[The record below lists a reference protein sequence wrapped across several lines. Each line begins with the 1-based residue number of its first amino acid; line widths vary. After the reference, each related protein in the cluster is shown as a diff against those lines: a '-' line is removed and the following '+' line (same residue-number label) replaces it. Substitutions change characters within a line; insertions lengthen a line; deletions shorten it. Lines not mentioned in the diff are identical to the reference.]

1 MSVALQVSNLRKKY
15 GKKLAVNNINFKV
28 EQGSIFGLL
37 GPNGSG
43 KTTTISMILSLIN
56 PDAGEIQ
63 LFGNTDLTE
72 NLKRTGVLLE
82 SATYYPNLS
91 AQRNLK
97 ISCRIKGV
105 SEENIDGALEKVGL
119 SAEKK
124 NKVKNFS
131 MGMKQRLNVA
141 SALLNDPDFLIFDEP
156 TNGLDPQGIADMRHL
171 LIELGKS
178 GKTILIASHLLNEM
192 EKICQHVAIMK
203 EGKILDQGEIK
214 SLTQGFDTLEEYFLK
229 VTS

>member
-1 MSVALQVSNLRKKY
+1 MSVALQVSNLSKKY
-15 GKKLAVNNINFKV
+15 GKKLAVNNISFKV
-28 EQGSIFGLL
+28 EEGSIFGLL

-56 PDAGEIQ
+56 PDAGKIN
-63 LFGNTDLTE
+63 LFGNADLAE

-91 AQRNLK
+91 ARRNLK
-97 ISCRIKGV
+97 ISCKIKGV
-105 SEENIDGALEKVGL
+105 SEENIEEALDKVGL
-119 SAEKK
+119 LVEKK

-141 SALLNDPDFLIFDEP
+141 SALLNEPDFLIFDEP
-156 TNGLDPQGIADMRHL
+156 TNGLDPQGIADMRKL
-171 LIELGKS
+171 LIELGES

-192 EKICQHVAIMK
+192 EKVCQHVAIMK

-214 SLTQGFDTLEEYFLK
+214 SLTQGFDTLEDYFLN